1 MFGNTSKSTS
11 QLSETPAAGN
21 VQVLGTTSPGSDLE
35 VASAKAP
42 AQTRPQPPARDY
54 PILESID
61 GDGLVLIGKN
71 TQLVGEISNCSR
83 VEIQG
88 ALEGTVVAETVV
100 VREGGMIKGHMRTT
114 NADIQG
120 IVEGEIVVDGLLDV
134 KSTGQVTGDITY
146 GQFSVQVGGVVAGQ
160 FSGRASEARA
170 DDQAVAAVASTPAID
185 GPPNGGIY
193 GGALTQQ

>member
-11 QLSETPAAGN
+11 QLSEAPAVGN
-21 VQVLGTTSPGSDLE
+21 VQVLETTPLGSDLE
-35 VASAKAP
+35 VASTKAP
-42 AQTRPQPPARDY
+42 AQARLQPPARDY

-160 FSGRASEARA
+160 FSGRPAEQGA
-170 DDQAVAAVASTPAID
+170 DYEPVAEVATSPDPGSI
-185 GPPNGGIY
+185 PNGDGY
-193 GGALTQQ
+193 GGPHTQ